1 MNIHLNKMNGDKSGR
16 KVDSVIIELENGNTI
31 FISQPDEHSISIENT
46 SGDELGTSG
55 FAIYP
60 IDYSTIHI
68 TPEG

>member
-1 MNIHLNKMNGDKSGR
+1 MKVHLNKIDGAVS
-16 KVDSVIIELENGNTI
+16 SLIIELENGNTL

-60 IDYSTIHI
+60 IDYCTLHI